1 MRYLIT
7 FSLFILMTGIISSSL
22 TINAA
27 PLFSGCGSE
36 SVQAANTD
44 FETQI
49 VVLVNQRRAEQNLP
63 PMKLNLNLANAS
75 RYHAVDMDADN
86 YFQHDTYDL
95 VNGELVKQC
104 SWIDRIKVYYPSPRA
119 ENIAQGYTTPESVMR
134 AWMNSTGHR
143 NNILGDY
150 REIGVGYYQGEW
162 VQDFGT
168 EPDVYPLIINQEAA
182 TTNSPNVTLYIYG
195 EWTKIRLRNNSD
207 GAWVEQ
213 PFSHDLNWVLNNTP
227 GLQTVEAE
235 LSDGS
240 QTIVVSDTIELL
252 ASTSTPTAPT
262 ATPTVVVTPNPDPGT
277 HVFLPV
283 VQR

>member
-7 FSLFILMTGIISSSL
+7 FSLFVLMTGIIGSSL

-36 SVQAANTD
+36 SVQAANAD

-63 PMKLNLNLANAS
+63 PMKLSLNLSNAS
-75 RYHAVDMDADN
+75 RYHAVD
-86 YFQHDTYDL
+86 TYD
-95 VNGELVKQC
+95 VINGDLVKQC
-104 SWIDRIKVYYPSPRA
+104 SWIERIKFYYPSPRA

-134 AWMNSTGHR
+134 AWMNSAGHR
-143 NNILGDY
+143 SNILGDY

-168 EPDVYPLIINQEAA
+168 TDDVYPLIINQEAA
-182 TTNSPNVTLYIYG
+182 TTDSTNVTLYIYG
-195 EWTKIRLRNNSD
+195 DWTKIRLRNGSD

-213 PFSHDLNWVLNNTP
+213 PLSHDLNWVLTNTL

-252 ASTSTPTAPT
+252 PGTPTP
-262 ATPTVVVTPNPDPGT
+262 TPTTDTGI